1 MEELILKHSL
11 INAVT
16 HNGKADIQAVIG
28 KVIAEKPELKG
39 KIKDLTLTIKSTV
52 EKVNS
57 LSMEEQKKWMKK
69 LGIEIE
75 KKEIQEVGLP
85 ELPNAE
91 QGKVVMRLAP
101 FPSGPLH
108 IGNARMVILNDE
120 YVKRYKGKLLLIF
133 DDTIGSEEKRIIPE
147 AYKLIQ
153 DGIDWL
159 GVKYHKIIYKS
170 DRMVIFYKYAEEL
183 IEKGFAYVCTCSVEE
198 IRKNRKSGI
207 ACECRNRTVN
217 ENLEL
222 WRDMLNGKIK
232 EGKAVVRLKT
242 DMKHPNP
249 AFRDRILLRIVEREH
264 PRVGKKYRVWP
275 MLEFSWAIDDFLLGI
290 THILRG
296 KQLVIEDEM
305 EKFIWKRLGWKQ
317 AEFIHYG
324 MLRLKEGGKLS
335 KSEARRLIE
344 KGKLT
349 GWDDPRTWSL
359 QALRRRG
366 IQPQAIRNFIIKMGM
381 SLADVTV
388 PTEILYAENRK
399 IIDPI
404 ANRYFCVFDPVEI
417 TVEDAPK
424 IENIEISLHPDF
436 PERGKRKIYVNTQKI
451 YVEKS
456 DLEKFEGKEVGLINL
471 FSIKLGK
478 TSKFI
483 SEKIKYEIPK
493 IHWVS
498 EPNIEAKIVMPDGS
512 MKKVLVESAVKNLK
526 VGDLVQFYRI
536 GFCRVDNV
544 GKEIVLY
551 FTHK

>member
-170 DRMVIFYKYAEEL
+170 DRMAIFYKYAEEL

>member
-1 MEELILKHSL
+1 M
-11 INAVT
+11 A
-16 HNGKADIQAVIG
+16 
-28 KVIAEKPELKG
+28 
-39 KIKDLTLTIKSTV
+39 
-52 EKVNS
+52 
-57 LSMEEQKKWMKK
+57 
-69 LGIEIE
+69 
-75 KKEIQEVGLP
+75 
-85 ELPNAE
+85 
-91 QGKVVMRLAP
+91 
-101 FPSGPLH
+101 
-108 IGNARMVILNDE
+108 
-120 YVKRYKGKLLLIF
+120 
-133 DDTIGSEEKRIIPE
+133 
-147 AYKLIQ
+147 
-153 DGIDWL
+153 
-159 GVKYHKIIYKS
+159 
-170 DRMVIFYKYAEEL
+170 IFYKYAEEL

-242 DMKHPNP
+242 DMKHPN
-249 AFRDRILLRIVEREH
+249 
-264 PRVGKKYRVWP
+264 
-275 MLEFSWAIDDFLLGI
+275 
-290 THILRG
+290 
-296 KQLVIEDEM
+296 
-305 EKFIWKRLGWKQ
+305 
-317 AEFIHYG
+317 IHYG